1 MYDSKNRIEFGVA
14 ILHGG
19 FRYGVY
25 LGKVVSAA
33 IRTETTADFLFY
45 LYLPH
50 PSFTCVILIRYV
62 KVCEEGKQ
70 IVLHFEDAFLET
82 FKFIV
87 KMCKALTQEV
97 FHFGFEHLY
106 LPFRDVTRSPKVDC
120 MRYQMY
126 KPS

>member
-33 IRTETTADFLFY
+33 ISTETTADFLFY

-62 KVCEEGKQ
+62 KVCNVVSARNRRINCYMVTLSTIVVGFTPMSIDGMPLQ
-70 IVLHFEDAFLET
+70 IMFQH
-82 FKFIV
+82 K
-87 KMCKALTQEV
+87 
-97 FHFGFEHLY
+97 
-106 LPFRDVTRSPKVDC
+106 
-120 MRYQMY
+120 
-126 KPS
+126 